1 LVVAA
6 AWIAKSSFVVVF
18 FSVCVCVCFFLGLA
32 DAALGGGL
40 LCESCGDLGFYIFQR
55 GFWVW
60 SF

>member
-1 LVVAA
+1 
-6 AWIAKSSFVVVF
+6 
-18 FSVCVCVCFFLGLA
+18 VCVCVCFFLGLA